1 MRNAREGDLFM
12 KQTTHIFGFT
22 FTDKQVNSFF
32 EKYPDCNQKI
42 NAIAHSYFDRK
53 TFEETFIRLKSLA
66 KGTPLENNP
75 EFANITLFQR
85 SILSNTKAS
94 LIMTILQDLFFKADE
109 TEISEKIIF
118 SLLTAYLVEKT
129 FMDIINSLIASV
141 TEVNNH
147 SLYQETGNLLN

>member
-1 MRNAREGDLFM
+1 M
-12 KQTTHIFGFT
+12 KQTIHVLGFT
-22 FTDKQVNSFF
+22 FTDKEVNSFF

-53 TFEETFIRLKSLA
+53 TFEETFIRLRSLA

-94 LIMTILQDLFFKADE
+94 LIMTILRDLFFKADE
-109 TEISEKIIF
+109 TEISEKTIF
-118 SLLTAYLVEKT
+118 SLVNAHLVEQT
-129 FMDIINSLIASV
+129 IMYVIDTLIKSISEAS
-141 TEVNNH
+141 NDA
-147 SLYQETGNLLN
+147 LYQETGNLLN